1 MAHTT
6 TFLDRVDAGQR
17 LGQELLSLA
26 PQRPGVLGLARGGVP
41 VAAEVSRILDAPLD
55 VLLVRKLGVPYQPE
69 LAFGALGEGG
79 AKVLNQQ
86 LIPQLALTPRE
97 MAAVEQREGV
107 ELARRLLLYRAGRDA
122 VSLDGRTA
130 IIVDDGL
137 ATGATPR
144 GALQGVRWRG
154 ARTVVVAVP
163 VASTEARDLIARV
176 ADVVICLVTPA
187 EFRAV
192 GQWYENFD
200 QTSDDEVTRLLDEH
214 RSQATP
220 APGPAS

>member
-1 MAHTT
+1 MALAT
-6 TFLDRVDAGQR
+6 TFVDRVDAGRR
-17 LGQELLSLA
+17 LGEELLSFA
-26 PQRPGVLGLARGGVP
+26 PERPVVLGLARGGMP
-41 VAAEVSRILDAPLD
+41 VAAEVARILDAPLD

-86 LIPQLALTPRE
+86 LVRQLALTPSE
-97 MAAVEQREGV
+97 MAVVEEREGV
-107 ELARRLLLYRAGRDA
+107 ELARRLLLYRAGHDA
-122 VSLDGRTA
+122 LSLEGRTA

-137 ATGATPR
+137 ATGATAR
-144 GALQGVRWRG
+144 VAIEVVRSRG
-154 ARTVVVAVP
+154 ARAVVVAVP

-176 ADVVICLVTPA
+176 ADVVVCLKTPA

-200 QTSDDEVTRLLDEH
+200 QTPDDEVTRLLDEH
-214 RSQATP
+214 RSQSTP
-220 APGPAS
+220 KLGSA